1 MQKISVPLY
10 CTTTAGLNLDREGN
24 KAWGLLQNLAG
35 DKRSSNPKPMEDHG
49 TTISSDQKKAEHMNR
64 FFASVSRAAGLTDH
78 EKESIKQLK
87 MQEKAPTVN
96 NSIFEQPF
104 SKNELRQA
112 LSKLKSRKA
121 PGPDRIHSE
130 MLLWLG
136 PVGKDVLLRLINLSW
151 KTGDLP
157 QIWKNALLMPILKK
171 TQQSLEA
178 SDQYH

>member
-1 MQKISVPLY
+1 
-10 CTTTAGLNLDREGN
+10 
-24 KAWGLLQNLAG
+24 
-35 DKRSSNPKPMEDHG
+35 
-49 TTISSDQKKAEHMNR
+49 
-64 FFASVSRAAGLTDH
+64 
-78 EKESIKQLK
+78 
-87 MQEKAPTVN
+87 MQEKAQTVN

-130 MLLWLG
+130 MILWLG

-151 KTGDLP
+151 KTGELP

-171 TQQSLEA
+171 DKNPAEPRSFRPISLTSCIGKVAERMINRRLYWYLETSGYLGKNQAGFRKGKCTEDQLFRLTQSIQDGFQSKNKAVFMDL
-178 SDQYH
+178 